1 VTRPD
6 GRDERRAI
14 AGETVRIVG
23 AGFYLARSGHRV
35 VIADAVRAAVAGTR
49 HHPPHEDLAA
59 PGGRARTPVVEVTD
73 ESTLVAARRLGESA
87 AGLVFASATKP
98 GGGFLNGAEA
108 QEESIARASA
118 LHACQ
123 LAAPDFYAH
132 HRRERNP
139 MYSDRMIYSPA
150 VPVFRDDGGHLL
162 DRPFGTG
169 LLTAAAPNLGAIRQD
184 RPEHADGVPAVIR
197 RRARRV
203 LAVAASHGHRS
214 LVLEAW
220 GCGVFGNEPDVVA
233 AAFAEALTEPDCF
246 DHVVFAIRGGRR
258 AAEIRSVFAALCL
271 RAHK

>member
-35 VIADAVRAAVAGTR
+35 VIADAVRAAVVGTR

-108 QEESIARASA
+108 QEESMPAHRPCTPASS
-118 LHACQ
+118 
-123 LAAPDFYAH
+123 
-132 HRRERNP
+132 RRRT
-139 MYSDRMIYSPA
+139 STR
-150 VPVFRDDGGHLL
+150 
-162 DRPFGTG
+162 T
-169 LLTAAAPNLGAIRQD
+169 TAASGIRCT
-184 RPEHADGVPAVIR
+184 ATG
-197 RRARRV
+197 
-203 LAVAASHGHRS
+203 
-214 LVLEAW
+214 
-220 GCGVFGNEPDVVA
+220 
-233 AAFAEALTEPDCF
+233 
-246 DHVVFAIRGGRR
+246 
-258 AAEIRSVFAALCL
+258 
-271 RAHK
+271 